1 MVAAIRWLGRRYDA
15 PVHPFV
21 VPICLGGAFVM
32 LVLHLWGIYRGP
44 RALVYVAKPLTIV
57 FLIALVAIAPV
68 SSKTYRTAVLIG
80 LVLSLLGDIFLM
92 LPRDRFLAG
101 LAAFALAHCAYIVA
115 FCVHTRFAARPL
127 LFLPYAIVAVIVM
140 RLLGPRIAAL
150 RVPIVIYVVILA
162 TMASQALIRASMH
175 PWPAAVAAA
184 TGAALF
190 VVSDATL
197 AIDRFRGSFRSAQA
211 IVMVTYT
218 IAQALIAVSIG

>member
-1 MVAAIRWLGRRYDA
+1 
-15 PVHPFV
+15 
-21 VPICLGGAFVM
+21 M
-32 LVLHLWGIYRGP
+32 LALHLLGIYRGP
-44 RALVYVAKPLTIV
+44 GALVYIAKPLTIV
-57 FLIALVAIAPV
+57 FLIALVTIAPV

-80 LVLSLLGDIFLM
+80 LVLSLIGDILLM

-101 LAAFALAHCAYIVA
+101 LIAFAIAHCAYIVA

-127 LFLPYAIVAVIVM
+127 LFLPYAIAAVIIM
-140 RLLGPRIAAL
+140 RMLWPHIAPLRI
-150 RVPIVIYVVILA
+150 PIVIYVVLLS

-197 AIDRFRGSFRSAQA
+197 AIDRFRGSFRSAPA
-211 IVMVTYT
+211 IIAITYT
-218 IAQALIAVSIG
+218 VAQALIAVSIG